1 MKITELFEQ
10 KKPIAQS
17 ALAVPMALGPADKF
31 TPFKQ
36 ALDQKNP
43 DAVIWQADA
52 IVDEFSKEVIWDQV
66 KAGGAQAVEERDASA
81 MKKAAMKA
89 ELDQAHQEF
98 LSNWPAMHQQ
108 IVKELVDNALQTAGD
123 HLVLLAYTTKE
134 AGGQGE
140 LAPADQAYFLATAL
154 QAGADRFAGVYLP
167 EELDENLQEKVIAVA
182 EKVAVPVIRT
192 GIIDDLTPET
202 IRAAFSALLTK
213 NPDVVNL
220 QVAADRLA
228 EIDLADFELIL
239 AGLADRAGEIAL
251 VLTVTGILS
260 KDQIESWLVFQSAL
274 VTLSLGENW
283 QTPLIKST
291 ISELG
296 WA

>member
-1 MKITELFEQ
+1 
-10 KKPIAQS
+10 
-17 ALAVPMALGPADKF
+17 
-31 TPFKQ
+31 
-36 ALDQKNP
+36 
-43 DAVIWQADA
+43 
-52 IVDEFSKEVIWDQV
+52 
-66 KAGGAQAVEERDASA
+66 
-81 MKKAAMKA
+81 
-89 ELDQAHQEF
+89 
-98 LSNWPAMHQQ
+98 
-108 IVKELVDNALQTAGD
+108 
-123 HLVLLAYTTKE
+123 
-134 AGGQGE
+134 
-140 LAPADQAYFLATAL
+140 
-154 QAGADRFAGVYLP
+154 
-167 EELDENLQEKVIAVA
+167 
-182 EKVAVPVIRT
+182 VAVPVIRT

-239 AGLADRAGEIAL
+239 AGLADRAGETAL

-274 VTLSLGENW
+274 VTLALGENW

>member
-31 TPFKQ
+31 TPFQQ

-66 KAGGAQAVEERDASA
+66 KAGGAQAIEERDASA

-89 ELDQAHQEF
+89 ELDRAHQEF

-154 QAGADRFAGVYLP
+154 QVGADRFAGVYLP

-202 IRAAFSALLTK
+202 IRSAFSALLTK
-213 NPDVVNL
+213 DPDVVNL
-220 QVAADRLA
+220 QVVADRLA

-239 AGLADRAGEIAL
+239 AGLADQAGETAL

-274 VTLSLGENW
+274 VTLALGENW